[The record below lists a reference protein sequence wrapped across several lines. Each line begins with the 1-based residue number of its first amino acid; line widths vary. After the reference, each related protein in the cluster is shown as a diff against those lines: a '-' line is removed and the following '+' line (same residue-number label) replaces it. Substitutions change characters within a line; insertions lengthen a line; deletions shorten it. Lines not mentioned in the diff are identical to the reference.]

1 MRGYLDWVVT
11 IAYMPVFAGILIAY
25 DIALRAASLLGIA
38 AVERVAVSLQQALVR
53 SYSLLGVSLHAE
65 ISSAIEPDESYIF
78 VSNHQSMFD
87 IPLFAWFF
95 PGNNGKYITKKQ
107 LGQWIPG
114 VSTNLKLGRH
124 PLIDRQD
131 RDSAVSVIAELGQ
144 RVSRGEVSA
153 VIFPE
158 GSRSGDGK
166 LKPLKPAGL
175 GMLLRSAPQAK
186 VVPCCLDNSW
196 QLMKNSFLPIPRGVK
211 LHFSCTA
218 PIPRQQGESIEELID
233 QIQNCIQNQ
242 LDKSRGQGTRTA
254 SADG

>member
-1 MRGYLDWVVT
+1 MASSPSRARNRSFVV
-11 IAYMPVFAGILIAY
+11 
-25 DIALRAASLLGIA
+25 
-38 AVERVAVSLQQALVR
+38 RVAPSTWSA
-53 SYSLLGVSLHAE
+53 SPP
-65 ISSAIEPDESYIF
+65 SSESRYPCSKLWCE
-78 VSNHQSMFD
+78 V
-87 IPLFAWFF
+87 IPCWECPCT
-95 PGNNGKYITKKQ
+95 PGSRQ
-107 LGQWIPG
+107 PSS
-114 VSTNLKLGRH
+114 STNLKLGRH

-166 LKPLKPAGL
+166 LKPFKPAGL

-233 QIQNCIQNQ
+233 PIQNCIQKQ
-242 LDKSRGQGTRTA
+242 LEKSRGQGTRTA